1 MFGTI
6 EANSEEGMCRKTNEQ
21 HGLQHLLTLF
31 ARDGLCRHLSR
42 VAEAQDSLK
51 EMMRVWA
58 DPDSVEALNNE
69 VAILQAQVE
78 ELRRVRRELS
88 TLRIQFGNHVALMKR
103 HRQRTKRWRQ
113 QTMQRVWNLEQNVE
127 IICRS
132 IGVEQQR
139 QLSDA

>member
-1 MFGTI
+1 MQ
-6 EANSEEGMCRKTNEQ
+6 ENERAT
-21 HGLQHLLTLF
+21 GLQHLLTLF